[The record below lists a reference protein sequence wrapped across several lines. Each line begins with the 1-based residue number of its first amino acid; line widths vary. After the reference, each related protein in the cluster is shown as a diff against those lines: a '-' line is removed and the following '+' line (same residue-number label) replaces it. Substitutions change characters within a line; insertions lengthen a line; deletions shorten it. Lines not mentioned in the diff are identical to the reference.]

1 LLIII
6 VVKVGVVE
14 NFGMEVDEFKVVVEE
29 CEFEIIWQRYG
40 IVNNA
45 KLDTLMIYCDWED
58 GCSLDEWWSSE
69 VFARQSTHK
78 MINCARKKKSYD
90 KAFTYRCTYQIIVSV
105 GMFSNGVHYFVN
117 IIHFKNKVFSKS
129 FKDLGVER
137 VTTWGVVY
145 ARQHHV

>member
-45 KLDTLMIYCDWED
+45 KLDTLMIYCD
-58 GCSLDEWWSSE
+58 
-69 VFARQSTHK
+69 
-78 MINCARKKKSYD
+78 
-90 KAFTYRCTYQIIVSV
+90 
-105 GMFSNGVHYFVN
+105 
-117 IIHFKNKVFSKS
+117 
-129 FKDLGVER
+129 
-137 VTTWGVVY
+137 
-145 ARQHHV
+145 